1 MLTGPSHGAIHKSI
15 EAMRGELVALSD
27 YIHANPEIGHKE
39 FKAQTRLVDEF
50 ERRGFTVE
58 QGVGGFATAFK
69 AAYSR
74 GRSGQTVAFLAEY
87 DALPGLG
94 HGCGHN
100 LICTAALGA
109 ASSLKGR
116 IDEENLGG
124 TVVVVGC
131 PAEETAPPV
140 KGLMVERGI
149 LDGID
154 VALIAHG
161 RDRTCTGGQLLAVD
175 ALEFQYHGRASHA
188 SANPEDGISTLDAAM
203 LTMHAIESLREHVRS
218 DARIHGIVTDGG
230 QAPNVVP
237 ERAALRYYVRA
248 LDRPYLERVVRR
260 VEDCARA
267 GALATAAEVTIT
279 NLGKW
284 EPRLNVEALNI
295 RLLEHARRAGAE
307 RIKPHPPS
315 LGSADFG
322 NVTQHLPAATLYV
335 ELVPE
340 GTALHTRAVVEAAG
354 GEPGHRA
361 ALIGAKAMA
370 CTAYD
375 LLTDPGLFRQITDEF
390 RAANGIV

>member
-1 MLTGPSHGAIHKSI
+1 
-15 EAMRGELVALSD
+15 MRGELVALSD
-27 YIHANPEIGHKE
+27 YIYANPEVGHQE
-39 FKAQTRLVDEF
+39 FKAQTRLIDEF
-50 ERRGFTVE
+50 AQRGFTVE
-58 QGVGGFATAFK
+58 RGVGGFATAFK
-69 AAYSR
+69 ATYSR
-74 GRSGQTVAFLAEY
+74 GRPGRTIAFVAEY

-116 IDEENLGG
+116 IDAEDLGG
-124 TVVVVGC
+124 TVVVLGC
-131 PAEETAPPV
+131 PAEETAPPA
-140 KGLMVERGI
+140 KGFMVERGVF
-149 LDGID
+149 DGID
-154 VALIAHG
+154 VIMIAHG
-161 RDRTCTGGQLLAVD
+161 RDRTCTGGELLAVD
-175 ALEFQYHGRASHA
+175 ALELQYHGRASHA
-188 SANPEDGISTLDAAM
+188 ATNPEDGVSALDAAM
-203 LTMHAIESLREHVRS
+203 LTMHAIEMLREHVRS
-218 DARIHGIVTDGG
+218 DVRIHGVVTDGG

-267 GALATAAEVTIT
+267 GALATGAAVTIT

-284 EPRLNVEALNI
+284 EPRLNVETLNSH
-295 RLLEHARRAGAE
+295 LLEHGRQAGAE
-307 RIKPHPPS
+307 RIKAHPPS

-354 GEPGHRA
+354 GEPGRRA
-361 ALIGAKAMA
+361 MLIGAKAMA

-375 LLTDPGLFRQITDEF
+375 LLTDAGLLQQITDEF
-390 RAANGIV
+390 RAATS